1 MRVNLYPN
9 GKVPVMTRCCHGKTG
24 RATVE
29 PGYIEVTGNNAP
41 VRAGNVPDISDKYG
55 YTTMIDGG
63 VTTSCRYRKFK
74 EQEYINLKCYFGSFC

>member
-1 MRVNLYPN
+1 MRVNQCPN

-41 VRAGNVPDISDKYG
+41 VGADNVPDIADKYG
-55 YTTMIDGG
+55 YTQRGPTHLG
-63 VTTSCRYRKFK
+63 VFIYSVIKLHKQFDKKYMDK
-74 EQEYINLKCYFGSFC
+74 YFI